1 MPYSLTL
8 SILIPTFAIPLVLL
22 LNRRGRKSAQI
33 ASMIAILFSL
43 IALLVQSSEILSG
56 RIVVEILPWLS
67 VLNIQFGFMLDGLS
81 LPIMVITAIVTFLIL
96 LFGGAYIDEDKKTG
110 FFYAKLLLL
119 YVGTQGVFAAADIF
133 FFYLFWELTLIPAF
147 LLLIF
152 WSEPGIERAA
162 VRKTGLKFFLYT
174 HIGALFLLIGIIQV
188 VVLAGTSS
196 LIELPTALMNV
207 GTFADLLRFAA
218 IAMILGFSVKLGLVP
233 LHSWLP
239 DTYVHTPTPVSAI
252 ISGLMAKIG
261 AYGLVR
267 AISSW
272 FPSIMILWTIPL
284 SFIGFVSIVYGGY
297 LAIGQSELKR
307 LLAYSSI
314 SQAGYIFLGAVSVS
328 VIGLGGAAFHI
339 VNHAILK
346 SLLFLCSGSFIKL
359 ANTSKL
365 DDLRGFG
372 RRIPITSSALLV
384 GSLGLAG
391 IPPLNGFVSEVL
403 IFAGVFTVPGS
414 IIIAI
419 PAVLS
424 VVLTFSYLLWLLFR
438 LFVAPS
444 SVTSSHSTNQPLSFT
459 IPLVFLAFLAILL
472 GFWPNLVLNP
482 ISQWIMTLTLG
493 GS

>member
-1 MPYSLTL
+1 MPFSLTL
-8 SILIPTFAIPLVLL
+8 SILIPVLAIPLVLI
-22 LNRRGRKSAQI
+22 LNRRGEKSGQI
-33 ASMIAILFSL
+33 VSMMAILFSL
-43 IALLVQSSEILSG
+43 IALLFQSNEILNG
-56 RIVVEILPWLS
+56 RTVVEILPWLP

-81 LPIMVITAIVTFLIL
+81 LPIMVITAIVTLLIM
-96 LFGGAYIDEDKKTG
+96 LFSGAYLERSQKAG
-110 FFYAKLLLL
+110 LFYAKLLLL
-119 YVGTQGVFAAADIF
+119 YIGTQGVFAAADIF
-133 FFYLFWELTLIPAF
+133 FFYLFWELTLIPAY

-152 WSEPGIERAA
+152 WSEPGIERNA

-188 VVLAGTSS
+188 VVIAGTSS

-207 GTFADLLRFAA
+207 TTFADLLRFAA
-218 IAMILGFSVKLGLVP
+218 IAMIIGFSVKLGLVP
-233 LHSWLP
+233 VHSWLP

-272 FPSIMILWTIPL
+272 FPSMMVLWTVPL
-284 SFIGFVSIVYGGY
+284 SVIGFISIVYGGY
-297 LAIGQSELKR
+297 LAIGQVELKR

-346 SLLFLCSGSFIKL
+346 SLLFLCSGSFIKI
-359 ANTSKL
+359 ANTSQL

-403 IFAGVFTVPGS
+403 IFAGIFTVPGS

-424 VVLTFSYLLWLLFR
+424 VVLTFSYLLWLIYR

-444 SVTSSHSTNQPLSFT
+444 SANTSQATGQPLSFT
-459 IPLVFLAFLAILL
+459 FPLVILAFLAILL
-472 GFWPNLVLNP
+472 GLWPNLVLNP
-482 ISQWIMTLTLG
+482 ISQWMMTLTLG